1 MMINKKLDT
10 TYLKP
15 SDKNYEKVPNVLEL
29 RKRDY
34 KTFASG
40 LQSNVPSLPE
50 DGIIWKLSSL
60 IFVHQLF

>member
-29 RKRDY
+29 K
-34 KTFASG
+34 
-40 LQSNVPSLPE
+40 NVTIKLLLPVSSPMSPPSL
-50 DGIIWKLSSL
+50 KM
-60 IFVHQLF
+60 V